1 MLHYSQTLDNKSILG
16 ILRRTCGYVD
26 GRLLDHGMRVSWLVA
41 RLLAQRGDAYTPTE
55 RRDICMLA
63 VIHDIGAY
71 KTEEIDHMV
80 AFETGP
86 VWAHA
91 VYGSLFLKYFSPFS
105 DLSDVVLFHHASAT
119 LLDTLSLPPKIREAA
134 QFISL
139 ADRVDVLLNCAGL
152 DLGGLDK
159 HLRGQVDTQWSAEVL
174 RLLGQVDGLTPTAEQ
189 LANDP
194 ILYGMLSTPTITL
207 DEVDELFKM
216 LIYIIDFRSRYTVTH
231 TITTTSVSKSLAE
244 LMGMDE
250 LTVDLVVN
258 GALLHDLG
266 KVGIPVE
273 ILEFPGKLSIQA
285 MAVMRTHV
293 ALTGEILDDCVTEA
307 VKRVSMRH
315 HEKLDGSGYPLGLR
329 AKELTL
335 AERVVAVA
343 DIVSALCGTRS
354 YKDAFPKEK
363 VLGIINQMSA
373 DGLIDSGIVAVTVAH
388 FDEIMETVRTR
399 TAPLLASYNA
409 IAGEY
414 TTLMN
419 QYG

>member
-1 MLHYSQTLDNKSILG
+1 MLHYSLSLDNKSILS
-16 ILRRTCGYVD
+16 ILRRTCSHVD
-26 GRLLDHGMRVSWLVA
+26 GRLLDHGMRVAWLVA
-41 RLLAQRGDAYTPTE
+41 RLLEQRGDAYTPTE

-91 VYGSLFLKYFSPFS
+91 IYGSLFLKYFSPFS
-105 DLSDVVLFHHASAT
+105 ALSDVVLYHHADAALLET
-119 LLDTLSLPPKIREAA
+119 LELPPKIREAA

-139 ADRVDVLLNCAGL
+139 ADRVDVLLGCAGIGL
-152 DLGGLDK
+152 DELDK
-159 HLRGQVDTQWSAEVL
+159 HLREHMDSHWSREIL
-174 RLLGQVDGLTPTAEQ
+174 RLLGQVDALTPKAEQ
-189 LANDP
+189 LENDGV
-194 ILYGMLSTPTITL
+194 LYGMLSTPAFTL

-250 LTVDLVVN
+250 HTVDLVVN

-273 ILEFPGKLSIQA
+273 ILEFPGKLSVQA

-307 VKRVSMRH
+307 VKRVAMRH
-315 HEKLDGSGYPLGLR
+315 HEKLDGAGYPLGLT
-329 AKELTL
+329 AEELTP

-363 VLGIINQMSA
+363 VVSIITKMSA
-373 DGLIDSGIVAVTVAH
+373 EGLIDSGIVAVMVAH
-388 FDEIMETVRTR
+388 FDEVMDEVRVR

-419 QYG
+419 HYA

>member
-16 ILRRTCGYVD
+16 ILRRTCSHVD
-26 GRLLDHGMRVSWLVA
+26 GRLLDHGMRVAWLVS
-41 RLLAQRGDAYTPTE
+41 RLLEQRGHAYTPTE

-119 LLDTLSLPPKIREAA
+119 LLEKLPLSTKIKDAA
-134 QFISL
+134 QFICL
-139 ADRVDVLLNCAGL
+139 ADRVDVLLNCAGMSL
-152 DLGGLDK
+152 DELDK
-159 HLRGQVDTQWSAEVL
+159 HLRGQSGTQWSAEIL

-189 LANDP
+189 LKDDP
-194 ILYGMLSTPTITL
+194 ILYGMLSTPAITL

-250 LTVDLVVN
+250 HTVDLVVN

-273 ILEFPGKLSIQA
+273 ILEFPGKLSVQA

-293 ALTGEILDDCVTEA
+293 ALTGEILDDCVTET
-307 VKRVSMRH
+307 VKRVAMRH

-329 AKELTL
+329 AEELTP

-363 VLGIINQMSA
+363 VLGIINGMSA
-373 DGLIDSGIVAVTVAH
+373 DGLIDSGIVDMAVAH
-388 FDEIMETVRTR
+388 FDEIMETVRAR
-399 TAPLLASYNA
+399 TAPLLASYNS